1 MPGICDGFQR
11 GISYLRVSVTDRCNL
26 RCVYCMPPDGVAL
39 VSHQDILSYEE
50 IMLVVRAA
58 VEMGMDKI
66 RITGGEPLVRAGIV
80 ELVRMISAVE
90 GIRDISMTTNGIL
103 LDKYAAKLAE
113 AGLQRVNISLDTMK
127 PDRFRQ
133 ITRTGDLAD
142 AIRGLEAAGE
152 AGLNPI
158 KINVVPMQG
167 VNDDEIR
174 DFARMT
180 MEKGWHVRFI
190 ELMPFQGTAGIV
202 PADLLRREIE
212 TLGPLE
218 PHYGMTGNGA
228 ARYFRLPGA
237 GGTVG
242 FIEPISEPFC
252 SRCNRLR
259 LSANGTLLPCLFST
273 DGVDVRTPIR
283 RGATLTEVKR
293 LLTDAVAA
301 KPEMHRLADGCAIHT
316 RMSGIGG

>member
-1 MPGICDGFQR
+1 MPGTCDGFQR

-26 RCVYCMPPDGVAL
+26 RCIYCMPPEGVPL
-39 VSHQDILSYEE
+39 VSHQDILSFEE
-50 IMLVVRAA
+50 ILLVVRAA
-58 VEMGMDKI
+58 VETGMDKI

-80 ELVRMISAVE
+80 DLVRMISEVK

-113 AGLQRVNISLDTMK
+113 AGMQRINISLDTLR

-133 ITRTGDLAD
+133 ITRTGELAD
-142 AIRGLEAAGE
+142 ALRGLESAGK
-152 AGLNPI
+152 AGLNPV

-180 MEKGWHVRFI
+180 LQEGWHVRFI
-190 ELMPFQGTAGIV
+190 ELMPLNGVAGLV
-202 PADLLRREIE
+202 KSDVLRREIE
-212 TLGPLE
+212 TLGTLE
-218 PHYGMTGNGA
+218 PYFGMAGNGA

-237 GGTVG
+237 NGTVG
-242 FIEPISEPFC
+242 FIAPVSEPFC

-259 LSANGTLLPCLFST
+259 LSASGMLLPCLFST

-283 RGATLTEVKR
+283 SGATPADVKR
-293 LLTDAVAA
+293 LLADAIAA
-301 KPEMHRLADGCAIHT
+301 KPEMHRLSDGCAVNT

>member
-1 MPGICDGFQR
+1 MPGTCDGFQR

-26 RCVYCMPPDGVAL
+26 RCIYCMPPGGVPL
-39 VSHQDILSYEE
+39 VSHQDILSFEE
-50 IMLVVRAA
+50 ILLVVRAA
-58 VEMGMDKI
+58 VETGMDKI

-103 LDKYAAKLAE
+103 LDKYAGKLAE
-113 AGLQRVNISLDTMK
+113 AGLQRINISLDTMR

-142 AIRGLEAAGE
+142 ALRGLESARE
-152 AGLNPI
+152 AGLNPV

-180 MEKGWHVRFI
+180 LEEGWHVRFI
-190 ELMPFQGTAGIV
+190 ELMPFNGAAKLV
-202 PADLLRREIE
+202 PSNLLRREIE
-212 TLGPLE
+212 TLGTLE
-218 PHYGMTGNGA
+218 PHYGMAGNGA

-237 GGTVG
+237 SGTVG
-242 FIEPISEPFC
+242 FISPVSEPFC

-259 LSANGTLLPCLFST
+259 LSASGTLLPCLFST

-283 RGATLTEVKR
+283 RGATPADVKR
-293 LLTDAVAA
+293 LLADAIAA
-301 KPEMHRLADGCAIHT
+301 KPEMHRLADGCAINT

>member
-1 MPGICDGFQR
+1 MPGTCDGFQR
-11 GISYLRVSVTDRCNL
+11 GIDYLRVSVTDRCNL
-26 RCVYCMPPDGVAL
+26 RCVYCMPPEGVPL
-39 VSHQDILSYEE
+39 LSHQDILSFEE

-58 VEMGMDKI
+58 VETGMDKI

-80 ELVRMISAVE
+80 ELVRMIAAVE

-103 LDKYAAKLAE
+103 LDKHAAKLAE
-113 AGLQRVNISLDTMK
+113 AGLQRINISLDTLR

-142 AIRGLEAAGE
+142 ALRGLESAKK
-152 AGLNPI
+152 AGLNPV
-158 KINVVPMQG
+158 KINVVPMRG

-180 MEKGWHVRFI
+180 MQEGWHVRFI
-190 ELMPFQGTAGIV
+190 ELMPLNGAAGLV
-202 PADLLRREIE
+202 TSDVLRREIE
-212 TLGPLE
+212 TLGALE
-218 PHYGMTGNGA
+218 PHYGMAGNGA

-237 GGTVG
+237 AGTVG
-242 FIEPISEPFC
+242 FIAPVSEPFC
-252 SRCNRLR
+252 KRCNRLR
-259 LSANGTLLPCLFST
+259 LSASGMLLPCLFST

-283 RGATLTEVKR
+283 SGATPADLKR
-293 LLTDAVAA
+293 LLADAIAA
-301 KPEMHRLADGCAIHT
+301 KPEMHRLADGCAINT

>member
-1 MPGICDGFQR
+1 MPA
-11 GISYLRVSVTDRCNL
+11 
-26 RCVYCMPPDGVAL
+26 DGVPL

-50 IMLVVRAA
+50 ILLVVRAA
-58 VEMGMDKI
+58 VEIGMDKI

-80 ELVRMISAVE
+80 DLVRMISEVK

-103 LDKYAAKLAE
+103 LDKYAKKLAE
-113 AGLQRVNISLDTMK
+113 AGLQRINVSLDTMR

-142 AIRGLEAAGE
+142 ALRGLESARE
-152 AGLNPI
+152 AGLNPV

-180 MEKGWHVRFI
+180 LEEGWHVRFI
-190 ELMPFQGTAGIV
+190 ELMPLKGTAGLV
-202 PADLLRREIE
+202 PSHSLYREIE
-212 TLGPLE
+212 TLGTLE
-218 PHYGMTGNGA
+218 PYYGLAGNGA
-228 ARYFRLPGA
+228 AKYFHLPGA
-237 GGTVG
+237 SGTLG
-242 FIEPISEPFC
+242 FITPVSEPFC

-259 LSANGTLLPCLFST
+259 LSVSGILLPCLFST
-273 DGVDVRTPIR
+273 DGVDVRTPLR
-283 RGATLTEVKR
+283 GGATLADVKR
-293 LLTDAVAA
+293 LLSDAIAA
-301 KPEMHRLADGCAIHT
+301 KPEMHRLADGCAMNT

>member
-252 SRCNRLR
+252 SSCNRLR

-273 DGVDVRTPIR
+273 EGVDVRMPIR

>member
-1 MPGICDGFQR
+1 MPGTCDGFQR

-26 RCVYCMPPDGVAL
+26 RCIYCMPPEGVPL
-39 VSHQDILSYEE
+39 VSHQDILSFEE

-58 VEMGMDKI
+58 VETGMDKI

-80 ELVRMISAVE
+80 DLVRMISGVE

-113 AGLQRVNISLDTMK
+113 AGLQRINISLDTLR

-142 AIRGLEAAGE
+142 ALRGLESAKK
-152 AGLNPI
+152 AGLNPV

-180 MEKGWHVRFI
+180 LEEGWHVRFI
-190 ELMPFQGTAGIV
+190 ELMPLNGVAGLV
-202 PADLLRREIE
+202 TSNVLRSEIE
-212 TLGPLE
+212 RLGTLE
-218 PHYGMTGNGA
+218 PHFGMAGNGA

-237 GGTVG
+237 SGTLG
-242 FIEPISEPFC
+242 FIAPVSEPFC

-259 LSANGTLLPCLFST
+259 LSASGMLLPCLFSIE
-273 DGVDVRTPIR
+273 GIDVRTPIR
-283 RGATLTEVKR
+283 NGATPADVKR
-293 LLTDAVAA
+293 LLADAIAA
-301 KPEMHRLADGCAIHT
+301 KPEMHRLSDGCAINT

>member
-1 MPGICDGFQR
+1 MPGTCDGFQR

-26 RCVYCMPPDGVAL
+26 RCIYCMPPEGVPL
-39 VSHQDILSYEE
+39 VSHQDILSFEE

-58 VEMGMDKI
+58 VETGMDKI

-80 ELVRMISAVE
+80 ELVRMISEVE

-113 AGLQRVNISLDTMK
+113 AGLQRINISLDTLK

-133 ITRTGDLAD
+133 ITRSGDLAD
-142 AIRGLEAAGE
+142 ALRGLEAARK
-152 AGLNPI
+152 AGLNPV

-167 VNDDEIR
+167 INDDEIR

-180 MEKGWHVRFI
+180 LQEGWHVRFI
-190 ELMPFQGTAGIV
+190 ELMPLNGVAGLV
-202 PADLLRREIE
+202 KSDVLRSEIE
-212 TLGPLE
+212 TLGTLE
-218 PHYGMTGNGA
+218 PHFGMAGNGA

-237 GGTVG
+237 NGTVG
-242 FIEPISEPFC
+242 FIAPVSEPFC

-259 LSANGTLLPCLFST
+259 LSAAGMLLPCLFST

-283 RGATLTEVKR
+283 SGATPADVKR
-293 LLTDAVAA
+293 LLADAIAA
-301 KPEMHRLADGCAIHT
+301 KPEMHRLSDGCAINT